1 MKCRGFCFVCERTCV
16 DFQIRKK
23 VQCSRLLKGVSHE
36 IQRFQRLLVGFLMQK
51 VYITKVF
58 FSCRSL
64 AT

>member
-1 MKCRGFCFVCERTCV
+1 MCRFSDSKESAMSPSG
-16 DFQIRKK
+16 
-23 VQCSRLLKGVSHE
+23 LLKGVSHE

-58 FSCRSL
+58 FSYHSL